1 MRFFVLACLG
11 VGFGWAGV
19 SGESQSPA
27 RWMKPGVD
35 GRSCV
40 ACHTPSGREI
50 WDSPISIGDV
60 RRRGFQHLTGGDVV
74 ALADSV
80 AELRGSLKVSARPL
94 SPFQPAGALIEGK
107 TVAERDDAFGRSLE
121 KVAPRLW
128 KGEVWT
134 LAEAEA
140 AMEEL
145 CSKPLTQVQPGF
157 ALDPISRDPYRLL
170 DGPALGDWIPDI
182 PLSQAGTVAFIEACR
197 APGGTDIPAIDAAIL
212 KVEGQPKSTIEQLS
226 RLKRLAL
233 LRLES
238 QLETGR
244 QEGPI
249 RLSPGL
255 PEDPVWAVGHLVSQT
270 PMATPESWGMDAAV
284 AKRAGVEMG
293 KPMDL
298 RPMALS
304 WMWVGWMI
312 DPSLQR
318 TSGDRFTKFGVYL
331 TQMLWDAGPYPWH
344 AAYFASR
351 RSLETRKL
359 AVAGEAL
366 QPEINVFVNRGIL
379 EQNAP
384 KDSVSKTAFVRYCGA
399 VLRMDCLLVERDL
412 AEGCKLAFP
421 SAARQQLGELW
432 KFVGAQQNEDEKTRT
447 EAIVSRVLAKL
458 G

>member
-1 MRFFVLACLG
+1 MKFFVLACLG
-11 VGFGWAGV
+11 LGVAWAGV
-19 SGESQSPA
+19 SGESPNPA

-60 RRRGFQHLTGGDVV
+60 RRRGFQHLTGGDVI

-80 AELRGSLKVSARPL
+80 AELRESLKPGARPNR
-94 SPFQPAGALIEGK
+94 PFQPAGPLIEGK
-107 TVAERDDAFGRSLE
+107 TVSERDDAFGRSLE
-121 KVAPRLW
+121 KVAPRLYR
-128 KGEVWT
+128 GEVWT
-134 LAEAEA
+134 LADAEA

-157 ALDPISRDPYRLL
+157 ALDPISRDPYRPL

-197 APGGTDIPAIDAAIL
+197 ASGGTDIAAIDAAIL

-233 LRLES
+233 LRLAA

-249 RLSPGL
+249 RLGPSL

-270 PMATPESWGMDAAV
+270 PSATPESWGMDEAV
-284 AKRAGVEMG
+284 ARRAGVEMG

-304 WMWVGWMI
+304 WMWVGWII
-312 DPSLQR
+312 DPSLQL

-351 RSLETRKL
+351 RSLEARKL
-359 AVAGEAL
+359 AATGEAL

-379 EQNAP
+379 EQDAP
-384 KDSVSKTAFVRYCGA
+384 KSSVSKTSFVRYCGA
-399 VLRMDCLLVERDL
+399 LLRMDCLLIERDL
-412 AEGCKLAFP
+412 SEGRKLAFP

-432 KFVGAQQNEDEKTRT
+432 QFVSSQENGEDKSRT